1 MSNGRTVGGVAA
13 GRTVARRQA
22 GPTPVR
28 MLVGAQLRRL
38 REACGI
44 SRAAAG
50 EAIRASASKIS
61 RLEQGRAGFKQ
72 RDVAD
77 LLALYGVHDAAD
89 RQAMLDLVKQD
100 TMPGWW
106 TDYADV
112 VPSRFEPFLGLELAA
127 SVIRCYEVQVLPGLL
142 QTEDYAR
149 AVIRLAHH
157 GDSDARI
164 QRRTSLR
171 MHRQRILA
179 RPDPPQLWAVID
191 ETALRNAFGGEPSIH
206 QAQLE
211 HLLEVIELPHVT
223 VQVIPLGTVGDIEL
237 GEPITILRFPQD
249 QLADIVYVRHLT
261 RALYLD
267 KATEV
272 ARYWDLMNR
281 LSLYAESAAATE
293 SFVRRA
299 LKEI

>member
-1 MSNGRTVGGVAA
+1 MSNGRTVGGVAG
-13 GRTVARRQA
+13 GRALGRRRA

-50 EAIRASASKIS
+50 EAIQASASKIS

-112 VPSRFEPFLGLELAA
+112 VPGRFEPFLGLELAA
-127 SVIRCYEVQVLPGLL
+127 SMIRCYEVQVIPGLL

-149 AVIRLAHH
+149 AVIRLAHS
-157 GDSDARI
+157 GDTDARI
-164 QRRTSLR
+164 QRRASLR

-179 RPDPPQLWAVID
+179 RPDPPQLWVVID
-191 ETALRNAFGGEPSIH
+191 ETALRNVLGGAAIH
-206 QAQLE
+206 RAQLE
-211 HLLEVIELPHVT
+211 HLIDVIGRPHIT
-223 VQVIPLGTVGDIEL
+223 VQVIPLGAGVDLEPN
-237 GEPITILRFPQD
+237 EPITILRFPQD
-249 QLADIVYVRHLT
+249 QLPDVVYVKHLS
-261 RALYLD
+261 RALYLEPTD
-267 KATEV
+267 VTH
-272 ARYWDLMNR
+272 YWDIMNH
-281 LSLYAESAAATE
+281 LSLYAEPVAATK
-293 SFVRRA
+293 SFIRRA